1 MSINKLNG
9 AKFTP
14 RSFRRA
20 TIMSIA
26 MAEAGII
33 PAPHIIMDK
42 VCTATVRNRNDNRNQ
57 RKSVT
62 VAF

>member
-1 MSINKLNG
+1 MQNVKG
-9 AKFTP
+9 TKFTP

-20 TIMSIA
+20 TVMSIA
-26 MAEAGII
+26 MANAGII

-42 VCTATVRNRNDNRNQ
+42 VCTATVRNRNDNRNL